1 MLKTYRLC
9 NSNGEIFKY
18 EFYQF
23 SKVTHGNKNPYM
35 RIKDAKIKQSVS

>member
-1 MLKTYRLC
+1 MLRTYKSC
-9 NSNGEIFKY
+9 NSNGGIFIY

-23 SKVTHGNKNPYM
+23 SKVTHGSKNPYM